1 MIWQKF
7 VWFHGNFFF
16 LWNYQNQLRAF
27 SRIFLFLWNHTNPAE
42 VSGGRIATKVCFLL
56 LVVSIPLIFFR
67 DVFYNSIGLSQVCR
81 GQKLWYNTGK
91 YFFVSWIFKTLG
103 VLTIYLI
110 DVFLN
115 HQYSNYWIR
124 WSNLLFLIL
133 EYFLYM
139 FLQKGDKHF

>member
-7 VWFHGNFFF
+7 VCFHGFFFF
-16 LWNYQNQLRAF
+16 LWNYQNQIRVF

-67 DVFYNSIGLSQVCR
+67 DVFYNSIGLSQVFR
-81 GQKLWYNTGK
+81 GQKFWYNTGK
-91 YFFVSWIFKTLG
+91 CFFVSWIFKTLG

-124 WSNLLFLIL
+124 WSNLLFFNSWIL
-133 EYFLYM
+133 FIYVLT
-139 FLQKGDKHF
+139 KRW

>member
-7 VWFHGNFFF
+7 VCFHGIFFF
-16 LWNYQNQLRAF
+16 CEITQIKYACFHGFFFFCEITQIRPRF
-27 SRIFLFLWNHTNPAE
+27 P
-42 VSGGRIATKVCFLL
+42 GGRIATKVCFLL

-124 WSNLLFLIL
+124 WSNLLFFIL
-133 EYFLYM
+133 EYFLSM
-139 FLQKGDKHF
+139 FLLKGDKNI

>member
-7 VWFHGNFFF
+7 VWFH
-16 LWNYQNQLRAF
+16 
-27 SRIFLFLWNHTNPAE
+27 RIFFSVKLPKSTTRVFTDFSFSVKSHK
-42 VSGGRIATKVCFLL
+42 SRRGFRGRIATKVCFLL

-103 VLTIYLI
+103 VLTIYFI

-124 WSNLLFLIL
+124 WSNLLFFNSWIL
-133 EYFLYM
+133 FIYVLT
-139 FLQKGDKHF
+139 KRW